1 MYSFFMLK
9 NKKVCLSKYTYMKIM
24 KFYRCKQVQRMTIF
38 GFDDILLNDASL
50 SKTSPP
56 TTTGV

>member
-1 MYSFFMLK
+1 
-9 NKKVCLSKYTYMKIM
+9 MKIM
-24 KFYRCKQVQRMTIF
+24 KFYRYKQVQRITIF

-50 SKTSPP
+50 SKTSSP